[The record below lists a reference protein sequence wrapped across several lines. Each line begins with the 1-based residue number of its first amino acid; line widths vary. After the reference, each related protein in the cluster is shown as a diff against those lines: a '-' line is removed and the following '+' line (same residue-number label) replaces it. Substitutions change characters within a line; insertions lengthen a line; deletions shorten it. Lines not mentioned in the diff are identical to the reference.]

1 MRRQETIE
9 TLTKL
14 MELAKDKE
22 ILDFDHL
29 RLGQLLLNAC
39 PETILYYSEAPE
51 LLKRVENYLKK

>member
-14 MELAKDKE
+14 LKLAKDKE
-22 ILDFDHL
+22 SLEFDHL

-39 PETILYYSEAPE
+39 PETILYNAEAPE
-51 LLKRVENYLKK
+51 LLKRVENYLQK